1 MPTSFTGRLR
11 RTLTIAA
18 AGSLCGLSLS
28 VVSIAVL
35 GTAPVRAAVPCG
47 TNGVFSTVGQ
57 TVTCT
62 YTTIGSDTFTVP
74 TGDNITSLTV
84 VVTGAGGG
92 GGISTANG
100 PGTPANGGSGA
111 QVTAALAATAN
122 DVETVDVGA
131 GGAAGASSNGGG
143 ASSAVNPGASN
154 QIIAGGGGGAGEDY
168 SGGDAGSA
176 GANPPGCTLG
186 GGNPGA
192 NGTGGLAA
200 TSSTCASGSTPPQS
214 GGNGSGGKGGDGI
227 EGGVTDGA
235 GGAGSGTGTGGNSSD
250 FSGAGG
256 GGYGGGAGGYG
267 GGGGGGGGS
276 VDSSGSGTIGLAN
289 NGGAP
294 GALFQQTK
302 GGNGGPGEVTI
313 SYQLPP
319 PPTNITAPSI
329 TGTGS
334 PSNTLMCNTVA
345 GDWTGSPGEFRYEFL
360 NGNTIL
366 QGPSQTQDTFAL
378 GDSNAGMTLTCAVSA
393 SNNGGP
399 SAFIKSSN
407 SIPVTQP
414 LTITA
419 PSPSINYGQAIPT
432 LTPEYSGLINGD
444 QQPTTP
450 PMCTTAAVQG
460 SPAGT
465 YTTSCSGAVDPDYSF
480 AYDAGTLT
488 IDAVDL
494 TITAPSPTISYGSPL
509 PALTPGFSGL
519 TNGDTTTTTP
529 PTCSTTPA
537 SPKNVGTYPVT
548 CSGAV
553 DSNYNISYVAG
564 ILHITPVPL
573 TITAPSATVL
583 DGQAPNLTPTYTGFV
598 AGDGP
603 SSMPTQPTC
612 TTTYDST
619 AFPLPLPGPYP
630 VACSGA
636 VDANYVITYVAGTFT
651 VYLHALPGAVNLVG
665 PDGGV
670 FALGNPNGF
679 HGSLPGIG
687 IHVNDIVGIAP
698 TPDDHGYY
706 LVGKDGGVFA
716 FGDAVYQGSLPG
728 LGLKVGDIV
737 GIVATPDNGGYYLV
751 GKDGGVFTFGDAVYQ
766 GSLPDQGQSVT
777 DVVGIALPA
786 KGGGYWLARASGAV
800 ANFGGAAAYGSAPGG
815 GIVSITATQNGS
827 GYWLTSAGGGM
838 FNYGNA
844 PFQGSIP
851 GLGLSVSDVV
861 TTVASPNGGGYLMV
875 GADGGTFAF
884 PNELYPGSL
893 SGMGLTFVGAA
904 PTG

>member
-1 MPTSFTGRLR
+1 MPPNDG
-11 RTLTIAA
+11 IK
-18 AGSLCGLSLS
+18 
-28 VVSIAVL
+28 SI
-35 GTAPVRAAVPCG
+35 R
-47 TNGVFSTVGQ
+47 S
-57 TVTCT
+57 
-62 YTTIGSDTFTVP
+62 
-74 TGDNITSLTV
+74 
-84 VVTGAGGG
+84 VVTGAGGA

-111 QVTAALAATAN
+111 QVTNTTFAATDN
-122 DVETVDVGA
+122 DVENVNVG
-131 GGAAGASSNGGG
+131 GGGQPGSSSNGGG
-143 ASSAVNPGASN
+143 ASSSVDAGGSN

-168 SGGDAGSA
+168 SGGAAGSA
-176 GANPPGCTLG
+176 GTSAPGCTLG
-186 GGNPGA
+186 GGNPGSG
-192 NGTGGLAA
+192 GTGGLAA
-200 TSSTCASGSTPPQS
+200 TSASCGAGPPAPQN
-214 GGNGSGGKGGDGI
+214 GGNGDGGKGGDGY
-227 EGGVTDGA
+227 EGSTLDGA
-235 GGAGSGTGTGGNSSD
+235 GGAGSGSGAGGNSSA

-256 GGYGGGAGGYG
+256 GGYGGGSGGYG
-267 GGGGGGGGS
+267 GSGGAGGGS
-276 VDSSGSGTIGLAN
+276 TGGTVTLAG
-289 NGGAP
+289 NGGSP
-294 GALFQQTK
+294 GAQYQQTPGGP
-302 GGNGGPGEVTI
+302 GGNGEIVI
-313 SYQLPP
+313 SWQYPP
-319 PPTNITAPSI
+319 PPTNIHAPTIS
-329 TGTGS
+329 GTGS
-334 PSNTLMCNTVA
+334 PTNTLTCNTMES
-345 GDWTGSPGEFRYEFL
+345 DWTGSPGEFNYEFL
-360 NGNTIL
+360 NGGTVL
-366 QGPSQTQDTFAL
+366 QGPSQTEDTFVL

-399 SAFIKSSN
+399 SAFITSSN
-407 SIPVTQP
+407 SIPVKQP

-419 PSPSINYGQAIPT
+419 PSPSVAYGQAIPT
-432 LTPEYSGLINGD
+432 LTPQYTGLINGD
-444 QQPTTP
+444 QHPSTP
-450 PMCTTAAVQG
+450 PTCSTAAVLG
-460 SPAGT
+460 SPAGP

-480 AYDAGTLT
+480 TYVEGTLT
-488 IDAVDL
+488 IDAVDH
-494 TITAPSPTISYGSPL
+494 TNTPPSPTISYGSPL
-509 PALTPGFSGL
+509 PALPPGFSGL
-519 TNGDTTTTTP
+519 TNGDTTTSTP

-537 SPKNVGTYPVT
+537 DPKNAGSYPVT

-564 ILHITPVPL
+564 TLHITPVPL

-630 VACSGA
+630 SSCSGA
-636 VDANYVITYVAGTFT
+636 VDGNYVITYVAGIFT
-651 VYLHALPGAVNLVG
+651 VYLHALPGAVDLVG

-679 HGSLPGIG
+679 HGSLPGLG
-687 IHVNDIVGIAP
+687 IHVNDIVGIAA
-698 TPDDHGYY
+698 TPDDRGYY
-706 LVGKDGGVFA
+706 IVGKDGGVFT
-716 FGDAVYQGSLPG
+716 FGDANFFGSVPG
-728 LGLKVGDIV
+728 LGLKVNNIV
-737 GIVATPDNGGYYLV
+737 GIVPTPDNGGYYLV

-766 GSLPDQGQSVT
+766 GSLPAQGQSVN

-786 KGGGYWLARASGAV
+786 RGGGYWLARASGAV
-800 ANFGGAAAYGSAPGG
+800 AHFGGAAALGSAPGG

-851 GLGLSVSDVV
+851 GLGLSVSDIV

-875 GADGGTFAF
+875 GSDGGTFAF

-893 SGMGLTFVGAA
+893 AGMGLTFVGAA